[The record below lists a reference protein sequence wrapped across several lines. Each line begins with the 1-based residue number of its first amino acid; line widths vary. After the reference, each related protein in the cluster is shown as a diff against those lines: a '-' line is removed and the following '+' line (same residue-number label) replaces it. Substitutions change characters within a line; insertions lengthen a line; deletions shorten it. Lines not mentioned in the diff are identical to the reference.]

1 MATTVQPKLS
11 LDELAEISQ
20 AATELERHGDP
31 RARRLRAFIQAT
43 QGKTELLDLPG
54 ITPPKQ
60 EMKTSLAGRVGG
72 LLRPSK
78 KPPGQREP
86 GFIEGMASGMGAPGM
101 APKQVNIKT
110 PTTPIQKQALKLGG
124 EIRRSL
130 DAVKVPDQDRVN
142 LLSARRYTNKV
153 RMFRPGVG
161 AAVRRGF
168 KVPLISAAIE
178 ASDLLAVLTA
188 AKKEERGEKLSGS
201 ETSLLDAYATHLT
214 AQMQTDQGMLDSA
227 VEMAAGIPAYAG
239 EFMATGGI
247 YTGAKAAA
255 RKTLTKLVSQRVA
268 EGVAGRVVGF
278 ALGGAAQAT
287 VMPMLVPEAVR
298 RQIPRMEAAPVEGQ
312 QDLERV
318 VDKGSGESFPEAL
331 AKAYGVTAVETISER
346 TGSVAQKGMN
356 VLKEKFLSSWLKKR
370 GIGEMSDQAKAI
382 AARAGWNG
390 IVGEVFEEQVA
401 KPFRNLI
408 ESQPLGTG
416 FSMEDIATEAL
427 GIAIFGSAAKFVG
440 HVAMPA
446 RGEAPPAPP
455 TTETPPD
462 APARPPD
469 AAVTPSPQ
477 APPPG
482 VAQQP
487 ETIPAA
493 SVTQPPIPETAPPQP
508 ETQAPIPETAAAP
521 RPPAA
526 PTPAPP
532 KSLKDIAAATL
543 PEGAPLKDLVDEA
556 IRKKEEALAAKSPI
570 ENPRA
575 ALPPVDGPKGSE
587 TQLKSPAGDNP
598 AQYRLVEADAL
609 QPSHDPFTF
618 AKNPS
623 YPADVQ
629 ERQYH
634 SNKNAQAEIMKIGQ
648 NIKPEMVINSDP
660 TAINGPPQ
668 ITPEGL
674 VMGGNARS
682 MALQRAYQSGGAAS
696 YREYLENHAEE
707 FGLTRDD
714 VRKMANP
721 ILVREIIDT
730 PEDVEG
736 LRRLGQ
742 DLNRSFTKELSE
754 VERAV
759 SAGKNLTRQTA
770 EQITGELEGMGESGT
785 LRSLMANNPLV
796 FRDALL
802 RDRVLQESDLPRYF
816 TEQGALTDAGKD
828 FVENTLLGSV
838 VRDADLLQSLPA
850 TLKQKLE
857 RVVPQ
862 LIELGQRTD
871 AWNIVDDVMEASRQ
885 IASAQAR
892 GISLKDLLGQK
903 QMFEAGPSRR
913 VRAIARVLAKKPKEA
928 AAVFRRFASEAR
940 SDVPGQAGMFG
951 PADPSETFHRLFEA
965 EAPPPEKPP
974 EKQKKQTP
982 PAITK
987 QDIPKKVYRIEEKG
1001 VDISSPDKPQGLYT
1015 SPANLVSPHDDLG
1028 GLKRKWDVNPSA
1040 NVLTIKDFGE
1050 EAIMRSGAIS
1060 SGLGVHAARQLLGPN
1075 EFKRLK
1081 NLSKDE
1087 LLKEAKAINSSAQWE
1102 RYFDKQEIM
1111 EGIGGV
1117 IAREKGYDAMWMPD
1131 SEAPDFSEFVALTEQ
1146 AFVKDTPEPSPATAP
1161 KQTHRL
1167 VEAVYQILK
1176 AGEAIGNN
1184 AAFDKIAEQ
1193 AYGSARTSGE
1203 WNIRQAYDAL
1213 ETGVNKYLIEDGKR
1227 LMDMEPEQALGDI
1240 RKILAKLPTQAA
1252 RTKEQLAF
1260 QQFSTP
1266 PTLAFVANKVA
1277 GVTAD
1282 DVMLEPSAGNG
1293 GLAVFAKAV
1302 GAEVHVN
1309 EVSPTRQK
1317 MLSEVGFDNVSK
1329 VDGEVLH
1336 AMLDQSIK
1344 PSVIVMNPPFSAGGL
1359 KGEKARNR
1367 NQYGFNH
1374 VNSAL
1379 QRLEE
1384 NGRLVVIMGG
1394 GQANEPEGGASIY
1407 GSGSGD
1413 WFERIANKYTVRAN
1427 VRVEGKE
1434 YGKYGTTFAVRLIVI
1449 DKDGPTP
1456 GGPGK
1461 WRTGVVK
1468 RNVKTLEEAYTVLQ
1482 DVTASRPTRKPE
1494 PAAVVP
1500 GGGGQGERAPSPRE
1514 GQAGQRGPTQPGGTE
1529 GSRIPAPGSGV
1540 GGPPGAG
1547 GGRGGG
1553 AGSNAGGGP
1562 SGVGQRDLPAGQSQL
1577 PIPERQEPEPGAE
1590 RLRGDEPGPR
1600 PEPTAVIP
1608 EPTTEV
1614 PERDAGDAVDER
1626 ESGPRNLERA
1636 EPLDEVSEEEPES
1649 VFVTYNPSLKGAKHP
1664 GAIVESQTMATVPLP
1679 KITYRP
1685 HLPKSSLEGKKI
1697 SAVQLEAVALVGQQN
1712 EIVLADGSRATALIG
1727 DGTGVGKGRIAAAI
1741 LQDNW
1746 RQGRRRLV
1754 WVSEKW
1760 DLVQD
1765 AMRDINGIGAGEL
1778 LEGVSQDRLGKFV
1791 ISASSRV
1798 RRMDSWKGDSEI
1810 KHQGVLF
1817 TTYSMLR
1824 SESKTGAVRSK
1835 QLTDYLKGNDEGDG
1849 AYIIFDESHNLKNA
1863 VPSGFGKQSKTGK
1876 KVNQLLTDIPKLR
1889 TANMSAT
1896 AATDVMNLGYLNRL
1910 GLWGAGT
1917 AFPGGFQEFAA
1928 EIAGGGLAAMELVAR
1943 ELKALGKYVSRTLSF
1958 KGVVYN
1964 EAEHTLNP
1972 KQIEMYSAA
1981 AAAWRKVLDS
1991 GLKNIQDVTNGG
2003 REQKRNFSTN
2013 FYGAQQR
2020 FFNLLITALKIPTA
2034 VSLTNKALAEGKS
2047 VVITLVNTNEASQDR
2062 EKERVAG
2069 RQKETREKDEDIPE
2083 YDFGPAKILLDMVN
2097 STYPVAQ
2104 YQDAVADDGKP
2115 VKELVRDEKGNPVVN
2130 PEAVKARDALMSDL
2144 KENLQMP
2151 NNPLDEL
2158 IEVLGGPSKIAELT
2172 GRKERMDPSTGKF
2185 VPRGDPGAKR
2195 ADVNLNEMKAFQ
2207 SGRKRVAILSRS
2219 AGTGISLHAGNDV
2232 ENQQQRLH
2240 ITLQTG
2246 WSADQQMQMFGRTH
2260 RTNQAQPPEYVL
2272 LHSNMGGEK
2281 RFISTIARRL
2291 GSLGALTKGQAKGG
2305 AGGGLLD
2312 KVNFESEQGRAAAR
2326 TFYESLLRNN
2336 VVPGTNMPGID
2347 ILTELG
2353 MLKEFQGQ
2361 VTVPDND
2368 RNDVSRLLNRML
2380 ALDPKIQN
2388 PVYDFYY
2395 DIFEAT
2401 VKKSIEDGTFDTG
2414 VRSLEGDEF
2423 TIKERRVIATDKA
2436 TGAETF
2442 YYPVEIKKLTKRLSV
2457 KKMEKDLENPESRLM
2472 VTRRGGIR
2480 LVVPAKDLVG
2490 SDGVISKAFYVKR
2503 ASYGKWTRVA
2513 AERFG
2518 GIELDAWIR
2527 KIGHTGE
2534 PLAWAK
2540 QEWEREYQESPPYE
2554 VEEAHL
2560 LGGAVMRFWNPIR
2573 DASQD
2578 SGIYTAADSDT
2589 KQRVVGVNIPS
2600 TSIRRLLERI
2610 TGKASTVN
2618 AHQLV
2623 TDVLKNGLHYELE
2636 GNIRVARGKI
2646 GKEYVVRLVPTSD
2659 EVGDVLRGFGI
2670 QFEQRLVPFY
2680 YAPTMGT
2687 KRIMEKILEQ
2697 YPVKASTDELKDQ
2710 INRQRQ
2716 DISEHTQ
2723 GTMRA
2728 GLDPILLGKL
2738 IRLGV
2743 LHMRAGTRDYQLW
2756 RDSMMEDTNK
2766 AVRPHLKLV
2775 WGNSNRQFLE
2785 LERNPA
2791 RMLNSVADEIA
2802 SDVGSLL
2809 ATGTIAKENK
2819 PAARQQ
2825 ARELFPNKGE
2835 MQRRFDLIRA
2845 KLIYLATEIKRLRE
2859 TQPEEE
2865 LGRFKRQEHLQ
2876 VSEEKARQ
2884 LVEELIQWRRDWAMT
2899 GRSMNDAFSDLSGIL
2914 PEILKYAKALPN
2926 ITKPG
2931 MADKFY
2937 EFWINSLLSG
2947 PQTHVV
2953 NTVSNTLVRLMVPFE
2968 RGTAAGIDLLRST
2981 FTGTPREVFFGEV
2994 GADIYGAAAGI
3005 REGVMNGMQT
3015 FVTEERSRKGP
3026 GWVEGGRGKAIEG
3039 AKGKIARLP
3048 VRLLGAADE
3057 FFKSINYS
3065 AATHALAYRQAVA
3078 EGAVG
3083 YRRAMR
3089 IAAEVA
3095 KSPDKDID
3103 DEAGAE
3109 MLYRVFQ
3116 QDLGRVSKVM
3126 MRLRNSAEPFR
3137 YIVPFLRTPTNIG
3150 KYSLERTPFNFV
3162 RVLGKAA
3169 KKKKGFT
3176 GGKLSEELAKPALGS
3191 MIGAYAVLLAM
3202 EGLITGG
3209 GPDDPSDRAVQY
3221 EAGWLPYAV
3230 KVGDRYY
3237 SYQRLEPVSSLF
3249 GLAADLYERWDDLSS
3264 EEIGKGVA
3272 TIVGSISRNITSKT
3286 YTTGIVDAMM
3296 AVEDPDRHGERWVQR
3311 LAGTLIPTGVAQV
3324 ARTINPVFHR
3334 PGTVS
3339 EALKARVPGLS
3350 KQVAPRYGV
3359 FGEESKRA
3367 GGWAER
3373 FISPFYVSEITGDSV
3388 RKELARLEMG
3398 IGEPAQYLT
3407 IKGER
3412 HQLSQEQYRQ
3422 YVTESGQAA
3431 HATVKRLM
3439 RSKRYRSAEDED
3451 KEGWIRKAFL
3461 RERERARQGLRRE
3474 LVREAN

>member
-1 MATTVQPKLS
+1 MATTAQPKLS

-43 QGKTELLDLPG
+43 QGKTELLDIPG
-54 ITPPKQ
+54 ITPPKL

-72 LLRPSK
+72 LLRPSE

-124 EIRRSL
+124 EIRKSL

-188 AKKEERGEKLSGS
+188 AKKEERGEKLSES

-401 KPFRNLI
+401 KPFRNII

-455 TTETPPD
+455 TTEAPPDAPARPPDAPARPPDAPARPPD

-477 APPPG
+477 APPPV

-487 ETIPAA
+487 ETIPAE
-493 SVTQPPIPETAPPQP
+493 SVTQPPIPETAPQQP

-521 RPPAA
+521 RTPAA

-570 ENPRA
+570 DNPRA

-587 TQLKSPAGDNP
+587 TQLKSPAGDNR

-714 VRKMANP
+714 VQKMANP

-965 EAPPPEKPP
+965 EAPPPEKPA
-974 EKQKKQTP
+974 EKPAEKPKAVPQQDTP
-982 PAITK
+982 
-987 QDIPKKVYRIEEKG
+987 
-1001 VDISSPDKPQGLYT
+1001 S
-1015 SPANLVSPHDDLG
+1015 
-1028 GLKRKWDVNPSA
+1028 
-1040 NVLTIKDFGE
+1040 
-1050 EAIMRSGAIS
+1050 
-1060 SGLGVHAARQLLGPN
+1060 
-1075 EFKRLK
+1075 
-1081 NLSKDE
+1081 
-1087 LLKEAKAINSSAQWE
+1087 
-1102 RYFDKQEIM
+1102 
-1111 EGIGGV
+1111 
-1117 IAREKGYDAMWMPD
+1117 
-1131 SEAPDFSEFVALTEQ
+1131 
-1146 AFVKDTPEPSPATAP
+1146 PEPSTATAP

-1413 WFERIANKYTVRAN
+1413 WFERIANKYNVRAN

-1461 WRTGVVK
+1461 WRTGVAK
-1468 RNVKTLEEAYTVLQ
+1468 KNVKTLEEAYTVLH

-1500 GGGGQGERAPSPRE
+1500 GGGGQGERAPSQRE

-2003 REQKRNFSTN
+2003 REQKRNFNTS

-2069 RQKETREKDEDIPE
+2069 RQKETGEKDEDIPE

-2623 TDVLKNGLHYELE
+2623 TDVLKNGLSYELE

-2687 KRIMEKILEQ
+2687 KRIMEKVLEQ
-2697 YPVKASTDELKDQ
+2697 YPVKPSTDALKDQ

-2766 AVRPHLKLV
+2766 AVSPHLKLV

-2802 SDVGSLL
+2802 SDVSSLL

-3039 AKGKIARLP
+3039 TKGKIARLP

-3150 KYSLERTPFNFV
+3150 KYSLERTPFNFI

-3176 GGKLSEELAKPALGS
+3176 GGQLSQELAKPALGS